1 MKTIALIALVLLATG
16 SAHAEDDYFDLVRQ
30 ARAKNEAKEWSE
42 AAKLWGRVV
51 ALNPV
56 RSSLWNAL
64 AEAHFE
70 AKEYR
75 QAIAAWEKAL
85 ELGWWPAHTAM
96 HISRAYARMGEQQ
109 HAVQWVRRS
118 LDLRFPALG
127 QLQEHPDLKVLH
139 DNATFRELVG
149 LPPNEPMS
157 REEGWRRDLRLIR
170 REIDRKGFQPYRRLT
185 REQFDARFAAL
196 EKNVPKLADIDVIV
210 EITRLLR
217 EVDDGHT
224 GIIPPV
230 ERREFATALP
240 VLFYLFQE
248 GVFIAAGDPAQRE
261 LLGAEV
267 LQVGKRPVSEAV
279 AALEPLIPR
288 DNPHGVLERIPF
300 LIRYPVL
307 MKALGFDVE
316 QLTLRFPDKSVREVR
331 LAADAT
337 APDIWRSLPANWLR
351 LPDTLG
357 TPLPLYLKNRNLPYW
372 FEYLPDEKLLFFQ
385 WNSVR
390 SAREERFD
398 AFVQRLMT
406 FIAAN
411 PVDKFVVD
419 LRWNNGGNTVIGKT
433 FVDALEK
440 DEKVNVRGKLFVVTG
455 RRTYSAAQNVATML
469 ELETNAILVG
479 EQSGSSPN
487 FIGEED
493 FVKLPYSGILMN
505 VSDFYWQSSW
515 PWDRRI
521 WLAPE
526 IYTPPTFAAYASNR
540 DVALEAIRAYEP

>member
-1 MKTIALIALVLLATG
+1 MKTISLIAFVLLTAASTF
-16 SAHAEDDYFDLVRQ
+16 AEDDYFDLVRQ
-30 ARAKNEAKEWSE
+30 AQAKNEAKAWPE
-42 AAKLWGRVV
+42 AAKLWQRVV

-85 ELGWWPAHTAM
+85 ELGFWPAHTAL
-96 HISRAYARMGEQQ
+96 HIGRAWARMGEHQK
-109 HAVQWVRRS
+109 AVQSVRRA

-127 QLQEHPDLKVLH
+127 QIQEHPDLKVLH
-139 DNATFRELVG
+139 DDPAFRDLVG
-149 LPPNEPMS
+149 LPPRTPMT
-157 REEGWRRDLRLIR
+157 RQEGWRRDLRLIR
-170 REIDRKGFQPYRRLT
+170 REIERKGFQPYRRLT

-196 EKNVPKLADIDVIV
+196 EKNVPRLADIDVIV
-210 EITRLLR
+210 EIMRLLR

-224 GIIPPV
+224 GIIPR
-230 ERREFATALP
+230 ERPEFATALP
-240 VLFYLFQE
+240 VLFYLFRE
-248 GVFIAAGDPAQRE
+248 GVFVIAADPSQRE

-267 LQVGKRPVSEAV
+267 LQVGKRPVAEAV

-300 LIRYPVL
+300 QMRHPVL
-307 MKALGFDVE
+307 MKALGFDAT
-316 QLTLRFPDKSVREVR
+316 QLTLRFPDRSVREVKI
-331 LAADAT
+331 AADAS
-337 APDIWRSLPANWLR
+337 APNIWQNLPENWVR
-351 LPDTLG
+351 LSDTLG
-357 TPLPLYLKNRNLPYW
+357 TPVPLYLKNRRLPYW

-398 AFVQRLMT
+398 AFVERLMT
-406 FIAAN
+406 FIREN
-411 PVDKFVVD
+411 PVEKLVVD

-440 DEKVNVRGKLFVVTG
+440 EAKVNVRGKLFVIIG

-469 ELETNAILVG
+469 ETETNTIFVG

-487 FIGEED
+487 FVGEED
-493 FVKLPYSGILMN
+493 FVKLPYSGIPMN
-505 VSDFYWQSSW
+505 VSDFYWQSAW
-515 PWDRRI
+515 PWDRRL

-526 IYTPPTFAAYASNR
+526 LYAPPTFAAFAGNR
-540 DVALEAIRAYEP
+540 DVAMEAVRGHRP

>member
-1 MKTIALIALVLLATG
+1 MKTISLIAFVLLAAV
-16 SAHAEDDYFDLVRQ
+16 SAHAQEDYFDLVRQ

-42 AAKLWGRVV
+42 AAKLWQRVV

-56 RSSLWNAL
+56 RPSLWNAL

-85 ELGWWPAHTAM
+85 ELGSWPAHTAL
-96 HISRAYARMGEQQ
+96 HISRAHARMGEQEK
-109 HAVQWVRRS
+109 AVESVRRS
-118 LDLRFPALG
+118 LDLRFPSLS
-127 QLQEHPDLKVLH
+127 QIQEHPDLKVLH
-139 DNATFRELVG
+139 DNATFRDLVG
-149 LPPNEPMS
+149 LPPKEAMT
-157 REEGWRRDLRLIR
+157 REEGWRRDLRFIR
-170 REIDRKGFQPYRRLT
+170 REIERKGFQPYRRLT

-210 EITRLLR
+210 EIMRLLR

-230 ERREFATALP
+230 ERLEFATALP
-240 VLFYLFQE
+240 VLFYLFRE
-248 GVFIAAGDPAQRE
+248 GVFIVAGDPSQRE

-267 LQVGKRPVSEAV
+267 LQIGKRPVSEAV

-300 LIRYPVL
+300 LIRYPIL
-307 MKALGFDVE
+307 MKALGFDMT
-316 QLTLRFPDKSVREVR
+316 QLTLRLRDRSVREVK
-331 LAADAT
+331 LAADT
-337 APDIWRSLPANWLR
+337 SAPDIWRSLPANWLR

-357 TPLPLYLKNRNLPYW
+357 TPVPLYLKNRNLPYW

-406 FIAAN
+406 FIAEN
-411 PVDKFVVD
+411 PVEKLVVD

-440 DEKVNVRGKLFVVTG
+440 DAKVNVRGKLFVIIG

-469 ELETNAILVG
+469 EMETNAILVG
-479 EQSGSSPN
+479 EQTGSSPN
-487 FIGEED
+487 FTGEED
-493 FVKLPYSGILMN
+493 FVKLPHSGILMN
-505 VSDFYWQSSW
+505 VSDFHWQTSW
-515 PWDRRI
+515 PWDRRL

-526 IYTPPTFAAYASNR
+526 IYTPPTFAAFAGNR
-540 DVALEAIRAYEP
+540 DVAMEGVRGYRP

>member
-1 MKTIALIALVLLATG
+1 MKTISLIAFVLLTAV
-16 SAHAEDDYFDLVRQ
+16 SAPAQDDYFDLVRQ

-42 AAKLWGRVV
+42 AAKLWQRVV

-85 ELGWWPAHTAM
+85 ELGWWPAHTAL
-96 HISRAYARMGEQQ
+96 HIGRAQARMGEHQK
-109 HAVQWVRRS
+109 AVQSVRRS
-118 LDLRFPALG
+118 LDLRFPSLD
-127 QLQEHPDLKVLH
+127 QIQEHPDLKVLH
-139 DNATFRELVG
+139 DDAAFRDLVG
-149 LPPNEPMS
+149 LPPKES
-157 REEGWRRDLRLIR
+157 TTREEGWRRDLRLIR
-170 REIDRKGFQPYRRLT
+170 REIERKGFQPYRRLS

-196 EKNVPKLADIDVIV
+196 EKNVPQLADIDVIV
-210 EITRLLR
+210 EIMRLLR

-230 ERREFATALP
+230 ERPEFATALP
-240 VLFYLFQE
+240 LLFYLFRE
-248 GVFIAAGDPAQRE
+248 GVFIVAGDPSQRE

-267 LQVGKRPVSEAV
+267 LQIGKRPVAEAV
-279 AALEPLIPR
+279 AALEPLVPR

-307 MKALGFDVE
+307 MKALGFDAT
-316 QLTLRFPDKSVREVR
+316 QLTLRLRDRSVREVK

-337 APDIWRSLPANWLR
+337 APDIWRSLPANWVR
-351 LPDTLG
+351 LADTLG

-390 SAREERFD
+390 SAREERFA

-406 FIAAN
+406 FIAEN
-411 PVDKFVVD
+411 PVEKRVVD

-440 DEKVNVRGKLFVVTG
+440 DAKVNARGKLFVIIG

-469 ELETNAILVG
+469 EMETNAILVG

-493 FVKLPYSGILMN
+493 FVKLPWSGILMN
-505 VSDFYWQSSW
+505 VSDFYWQTSW

-526 IYTPPTFAAYASNR
+526 I
-540 DVALEAIRAYEP
+540 